1 MCGSIIYN
9 FCKCMFIA
17 VMMIMSNSC
26 GNSSTKPKTDEPS
39 KHGYYNDYLY
49 NRSKAVKSQSTKPT
63 SSMHLTPYSDSYDD
77 GYQDG
82 EAAAEEDRLAGKPGM
97 QSGGD
102 DDEDDDDY
110 EDGYDDGYEDY

>member
-1 MCGSIIYN
+1 MGGSIIYK

-26 GNSSTKPKTDEPS
+26 GNSSTKTKTDEPS
-39 KHGYYNDYLY
+39 KHRYYNDYPY

-82 EAAAEEDRLAGKPGM
+82 EAAAEEERVVGSVTVD
-97 QSGGD
+97 S
-102 DDEDDDDY
+102 
-110 EDGYDDGYEDY
+110 

>member
-1 MCGSIIYN
+1 MGGSIIYK

-39 KHGYYNDYLY
+39 KHGYYNDYPY

-102 DDEDDDDY
+102 DGEDDDDY